1 MAIKMRILFA
11 SNKKKIK
18 TIANEIKAKYELAFN
33 SVDAIPPA
41 YSCDK
46 ERIVILAISAKGDIS
61 DSLRLFCREMT
72 KARAQNVALMMINS
86 TEAGANFVKK
96 ILKDAGTNV
105 HDEVFFIKGS
115 FLPFLKSVKPEEEAA
130 LIEWSH
136 KVVESLK

>member
-1 MAIKMRILFA
+1 MAIKMRILYTA
-11 SNKKKIK
+11 SGKMA
-18 TIANEIKAKYELAFN
+18 TLASKLHAEYQLGPN
-33 SVDAIPPA
+33 AVDNIPPA

-46 ERIVILAISAKGDIS
+46 ERIVFLGLSVKDEPD
-61 DSLRLFCREMT
+61 DSIKRFLGELNPS
-72 KARAQNVALMMINS
+72 RAQNVALMMINS

-105 HDEVFFIKGS
+105 HEEVFFVKGS

>member
-1 MAIKMRILFA
+1 MAIKMRILYAA
-11 SNKKKIK
+11 SGKMA
-18 TIANEIKAKYELAFN
+18 TLAAKLHAEYQLGPNA
-33 SVDAIPPA
+33 VDNIPPA

-46 ERIVILAISAKGDIS
+46 ERIVFLGLSVKDEPD
-61 DSLRLFCREMT
+61 DSVKRFLGELNPS
-72 KARAQNVALMMINS
+72 RAQNVALMMINS
-86 TEAGANFVKK
+86 TDAGANFVKK

-105 HDEVFFIKGS
+105 HEEVFFVKGS

>member
-1 MAIKMRILFA
+1 MAIKMRILYAA
-11 SNKKKIK
+11 SGKMA
-18 TIANEIKAKYELAFN
+18 TLAAKLHAEYQLGPNA
-33 SVDAIPPA
+33 VDNIPPA

-46 ERIVILAISAKGDIS
+46 ERIVFLGLSVKDEPD
-61 DSLRLFCREMT
+61 DSVKRFLGELNPS
-72 KARAQNVALMMINS
+72 RAQNVALMMINS

-105 HDEVFFIKGS
+105 HEEVFFVKGS

>member
-1 MAIKMRILFA
+1 MAIKMRILYAA
-11 SNKKKIK
+11 SGKMP
-18 TIANEIKAKYELAFN
+18 TLAAKLHAEYQLGPNA
-33 SVDAIPPA
+33 VDNIPPA

-46 ERIVILAISAKGDIS
+46 ERIVFLGLSVKDEPD
-61 DSLRLFCREMT
+61 DSIKRFLGELNPS
-72 KARAQNVALMMINS
+72 RAQNVALMMINS

-105 HDEVFFIKGS
+105 HEEVFFVKGS

>member
-1 MAIKMRILFA
+1 MAIKMRILYAA
-11 SNKKKIK
+11 SGKMS
-18 TIANEIKAKYELAFN
+18 TLAAKLHAEYQLGPNA
-33 SVDAIPPA
+33 VDNIPPA

-46 ERIVILAISAKGDIS
+46 ERIVFLGLSVKDEPD
-61 DSLRLFCREMT
+61 DSVKRFLGELNPS
-72 KARAQNVALMMINS
+72 RAQNVALMMINS

-105 HDEVFFIKGS
+105 HEEVFFVKGS

>member
-1 MAIKMRILFA
+1 MAIKMRILYAA
-11 SNKKKIK
+11 SGKMA
-18 TIANEIKAKYELAFN
+18 TLAAKLHAEYQLGPNA
-33 SVDAIPPA
+33 VDNIPPA

-46 ERIVILAISAKGDIS
+46 ERIVFLGLSVKDEPD
-61 DSLRLFCREMT
+61 DSIKRFLGELNPS
-72 KARAQNVALMMINS
+72 RAQNVALMMINS

-115 FLPFLKSVKPEEEAA
+115 FLPFLKSVKREEEAA

>member
-1 MAIKMRILFA
+1 MAIKMRVLYNSA
-11 SNKKKIK
+11 KPKVKN
-18 TIANEIKAKYELAFN
+18 IANEIKAHYDLGVNA
-33 SVDAIPPA
+33 VDVIPPA

-46 ERIVILAISAKGDIS
+46 ERIVFLGLSVKDEPD
-61 DSLRLFCREMT
+61 DSVKRFLGELNPS
-72 KARAQNVALMMINS
+72 RAQNVALMMINS

-105 HDEVFFIKGS
+105 HEEVFFVKGS

>member
-1 MAIKMRILFA
+1 MAIKMRILYTA
-11 SNKKKIK
+11 SGKMATMEDKLHQEYQLGPN
-18 TIANEIKAKYELAFN
+18 A
-33 SVDAIPPA
+33 VDNIPPA

-46 ERIVILAISAKGDIS
+46 ERIVFLGLSVKDEPD
-61 DSLRLFCREMT
+61 DST
-72 KARAQNVALMMINS
+72 KRFLGELNPSRAQNVALMMINS

-105 HDEVFFIKGS
+105 HEEVFFTKGS

>member
-1 MAIKMRILFA
+1 MAIKMRILYA
-11 SNKKKIK
+11 SGKKKIQAYANAIK
-18 TIANEIKAKYELAFN
+18 TQYELAFN
-33 SVDAIPPA
+33 SVDVIPPA

-46 ERIVILAISAKGDIS
+46 ERIVFLGLSVKDEPD
-61 DSLRLFCREMT
+61 DSIKRFLGELNPS
-72 KARAQNVALMMINS
+72 RAQNVALMMINS

>member
-1 MAIKMRILFA
+1 MAIKMRILYAA
-11 SNKKKIK
+11 SGKMA
-18 TIANEIKAKYELAFN
+18 TLAAKLHAEYQLGPNA
-33 SVDAIPPA
+33 VDNIPPA

-46 ERIVILAISAKGDIS
+46 ERIVFLGLSVKDEPD
-61 DSLRLFCREMT
+61 DSVKRFLGELNPS
-72 KARAQNVALMMINS
+72 RAQNVALVMINS

-105 HDEVFFIKGS
+105 HEEVFFVKGS

>member
-1 MAIKMRILFA
+1 MAIKMRILYAA
-11 SNKKKIK
+11 SGKMA
-18 TIANEIKAKYELAFN
+18 TLAAKLHAEYQLGPNA
-33 SVDAIPPA
+33 VDNIPPA

-46 ERIVILAISAKGDIS
+46 ERIVFLGLSVKDEPD
-61 DSLRLFCREMT
+61 DSIKRFLGELNPS
-72 KARAQNVALMMINS
+72 RAQNVALMMINS

>member
-1 MAIKMRILFA
+1 MAIKMRILYAA
-11 SNKKKIK
+11 SGKMATMASKLHAEYQLGPN
-18 TIANEIKAKYELAFN
+18 A
-33 SVDAIPPA
+33 VDTIPPA

-46 ERIVILAISAKGDIS
+46 ERIVFLGLSVKDEPD
-61 DSLRLFCREMT
+61 DSVKRFLGELNPS
-72 KARAQNVALMMINS
+72 RAQNVALMMINS

-105 HDEVFFIKGS
+105 HEEVLFVKGS

-136 KVVESLK
+136 KVVDSLK